1 MVDEEVEVLLIHK
14 VDDQVEQVDIL
25 DDYEDMVHVVI
36 HDEMLIEILDEM
48 QVGMVHILK
57 IHDELLHDEVG
68 DVVMVLDEDD
78 EQVEHY
84 DENDEI

>member
-1 MVDEEVEVLLIHK
+1 MVEVEDEVRRIHK

-36 HDEMLIEILDEM
+36 HDEMLTEILDEM

-57 IHDELLHDEVG
+57 IHDELLHEVVD
-68 DVVMVLDEDD
+68 DVVMVLDEVV
-78 EQVEHY
+78 EQVELY
-84 DENDEI
+84 DENEEI

>member
-25 DDYEDMVHVVI
+25 EDYDDMVHVVI
-36 HDEMLIEILDEM
+36 HDEMLTETLDEM
-48 QVGMVHILK
+48 QIGMVHIHK
-57 IHDELLHDEVG
+57 IHDELLHDEVD
-68 DVVMVLDEDD
+68 DVVMVHDEVV
-78 EQVEHY
+78 EQVDHY

>member
-1 MVDEEVEVLLIHK
+1 MVDDEVEVLLIHK
-14 VDDQVEQVDIL
+14 VEDQVEQVDIL
-25 DDYEDMVHVVI
+25 DDYEDMVLVI
-36 HDEMLIEILDEM
+36 IQDEMLIEIHDQMLIGIE
-48 QVGMVHILK
+48 HILK

>member
-1 MVDEEVEVLLIHK
+1 MVHDEVEVRRILK
-14 VDDQVEQVDIL
+14 VEDQVELVDIL

-57 IHDELLHDEVG
+57 IHDELLHEVVD
-68 DVVMVLDEDD
+68 DVVMVLDEVV
-78 EQVEHY
+78 EQVELY
-84 DENDEI
+84 DENEEI